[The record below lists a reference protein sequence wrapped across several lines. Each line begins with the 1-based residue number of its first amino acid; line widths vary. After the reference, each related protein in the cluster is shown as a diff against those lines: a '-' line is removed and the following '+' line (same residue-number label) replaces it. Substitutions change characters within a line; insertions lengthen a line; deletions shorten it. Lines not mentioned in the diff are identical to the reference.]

1 MTDLVADLAAA
12 EARVDQLRRQLAA
25 STCREVGCDMQSYGG
40 MNAGCGDGC
49 GCSIPVNICTR
60 CGDCDYG
67 DNAYAVTTREECAA
81 RQAA

>member
-1 MTDLVADLAAA
+1 MTDLVADISAA
-12 EARVDQLRRQLAA
+12 EARVDQLRRQLTA

-49 GCSIPVNICTR
+49 GCSIPVNVCTR

-67 DNAYAVTTREECAA
+67 DNARAVTTRAECAE
-81 RQAA
+81 RSAA

>member
-1 MTDLVADLAAA
+1 MTGLVADLAAA

-49 GCSIPVNICTR
+49 GCSIPVNVCTR

-67 DNAYAVTTREECAA
+67 DNACAVTTRAECVERNVA
-81 RQAA
+81 